1 LKNFFKSSIKIKR
14 SKLAAV
20 AIKTVSKVKERSLAF
35 MKNNLD
41 KIPRTVINV
50 DLQPSYLIIPENGEL
65 NEYLIFFSRLF
76 YKLLLL

>member
-1 LKNFFKSSIKIKR
+1 
-14 SKLAAV
+14 
-20 AIKTVSKVKERSLAF
+20 